1 MLKKFHF
8 RLSIPGSLFSLCFLL
23 LLNSCSEGGRM
34 SEGFGFTG
42 EPDEVQLIIL
52 NPGHYHAYAIHRRM
66 YDQIDPTVH
75 IYAPEGPEVDEHVE
89 VVEGYNMQEENPTSW
104 NQVVYKGDDYLE
116 RMLAERRGN
125 VVILAGNNRKKT
137 EYVKRAVDE
146 GLNVFSDKPMVIDM
160 DNFRLLEQAVESAG
174 RNNVL
179 LYDMMTGR
187 HSMGNILR
195 QEIMKLPGVFGELET
210 GSHDDPAIVKENIHH
225 FYRVVGGRQLYRP
238 PWYFDVRQQGEGI
251 VDITIHL
258 VDQVQWGCFPEQ
270 TIDHRRDIEMLSAS
284 RWPTPITKSQFT
296 RITGV
301 DEFPA
306 YLEEDIENDTVIQV
320 YANGEMNYRLKG
332 VHVRLG
338 TRWYYSE
345 AEDGGDASSTLV
357 RGTRANIRTGRSG
370 LCIEPVSAGSMDDF
384 EKILNEEFSVIREKY
399 PGVELRRLEDCWQVV
414 IPRQYS
420 ADSFTLATGKYLQ
433 YLADGEIPE
442 WEMPNLL
449 SRYYTTARALE
460 KAKESR

>member
-1 MLKKFHF
+1 MSVKFN
-8 RLSIPGSLFSLCFLL
+8 LSVPGFLISLLILFLP
-23 LLNSCSEGGRM
+23 LNSCHEAYRM
-34 SEGFGFTG
+34 PEGFGFTG
-42 EPDEVQLIIL
+42 EPGEVKLIIL

-75 IYAPEGPEVDEHVE
+75 IYAPEGPEVDEHAE
-89 VVEGYNMQEENPTSW
+89 VVEGYNLQEENPTSW
-104 NQVVYKGDDYLE
+104 NQIIYKGDDYLE
-116 RMLAERRGN
+116 RMLAERKGN
-125 VVILAGNNRKKT
+125 VVILAGNNRLKT
-137 EYVKRAVDE
+137 EYIKRAVDE
-146 GLNVFSDKPMVIDM
+146 GLNVFSDKPLVIDM

-174 RNNVL
+174 KNNVL

-195 QEIMKLPGVFGELET
+195 QEIMKLPRVFGELET

-270 TIDHRRDIEMLSAS
+270 AIDYRRDIEVLSAS
-284 RWPTPITKSQFT
+284 RWPTPITRSQFT

-306 YLEEDIENDTVIQV
+306 YLEDDIENDTVIQV

-345 AEDGGDASSTLV
+345 AEDGGNESFALV
-357 RGTRANIRTGRSG
+357 RGTRSNITMGGSG
-370 LCIEPVSAGSMDDF
+370 LCIEPNAGSPEDF
-384 EKILNEEFSVIREKY
+384 EKILKVDFAVIQEKY
-399 PGVELRRLEDCWQVV
+399 PGVELKRLDNCWQVV
-414 IPRQYS
+414 IPRQYGG
-420 ADSFTLATGKYLQ
+420 DSFTQVTEKYLQ
-433 YLADGEIPE
+433 YLAEGEIPE

-460 KAKESR
+460 KAKE